1 MIDKVSGFQPIS
13 WASFSKG
20 SSDLVIKSGGELF
33 ALPEVENSERAKSVQ
48 KTMDRQSVSRSV
60 NHPAADFIG
69 IVFDQY
75 A

>member
-1 MIDKVSGFQPIS
+1 MIDKSSGFQPIS

-20 SSDLVIKSGGELF
+20 TMDSVVKSGGELF
-33 ALPEVENSERAKSVQ
+33 ALPEVENSDSIKSVQ
-48 KTMDRQSVSRSV
+48 QIADRQSVSRSV